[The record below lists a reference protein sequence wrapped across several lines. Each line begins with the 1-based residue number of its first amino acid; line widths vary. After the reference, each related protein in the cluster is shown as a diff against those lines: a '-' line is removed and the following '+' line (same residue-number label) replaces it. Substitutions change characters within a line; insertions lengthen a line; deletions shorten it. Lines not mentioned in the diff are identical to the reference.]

1 MDRKIDIIEDLDGR
15 KLVMIQDIR
24 FKGKRKIA
32 WKEVEQ
38 YLKEYVGECHEII
51 ENAEKVYIG
60 PDFPDE
66 FSWSNDTARLKGTL
80 AKAKANAAQ
89 GIPELIQIA
98 SNERYQENM
107 KQKHKSDAENGWYRY
122 TVHFALPV
130 YNREGNLTTCNLFR
144 IELLI
149 RHAKNGKKY
158 LYDMVNIKKETEKP
172 HN

>member
-15 KLVMIQDIR
+15 KIVMIQDIR
-24 FKGKRKIA
+24 FKGKRKID

-38 YLKEYVGECHEII
+38 YLKEYVGECYEII

-89 GIPELIQIA
+89 GIPELMQIA
-98 SNERYQENM
+98 TNERYQENR
-107 KQKHKSDAENGWYRY
+107 KQNGYQPFLY
-122 TVHFALPV
+122 PLPQS
-130 YNREGNLTTCNLFR
+130 
-144 IELLI
+144 
-149 RHAKNGKKY
+149 
-158 LYDMVNIKKETEKP
+158 
-172 HN
+172 